1 MEVGSFVRA
10 LHCGDVLSNALAS
23 SGGCGM
29 KFLLARIALTGIF
42 ILSASPTWAQ
52 AGGELHFCLRGEPKT
67 FNPILVED
75 DASENIRYL
84 TGGVLIRLNR
94 QSQALGP
101 ALATS
106 WSVSHDRRTIT
117 FHLRKGIHFS
127 DGTPFT
133 SEDVAYT
140 MRLLMDP
147 ETHSPTGDAFRSS
160 EGAVQVQ
167 TPAADVAVI
176 TFPAPIAGL
185 ERLFDQVAILSA
197 HSPKKEM
204 AVLGPFYV
212 ADYKAGSYVL
222 LQKNPN
228 YWKHDAQGHAL
239 PYIDSVRLDIQRNRD
254 IELLRFRRG
263 ELQLINR
270 LDAEQFERLQHENPA
285 VTRNAG
291 TGLDAEELWFNQ
303 SPTAPLPDYKK
314 AWFATKEFRKATSM
328 AINRADLCRIVY
340 AGYAKP
346 AYGPVSPSNHFWFN
360 SALED
365 PKHDPQGALRLLA
378 QAGFRLENDTLK
390 DRAGKPVEFTVVTNS
405 GNGAREKIASM
416 IQQDLSQIGIKVNI
430 VTLDFPS
437 LIERITRSSDYDAC
451 ILGLVNTDLDP
462 NSQMTVWLSSGDN
475 HQWNPSQK
483 SPTTAWEAEIDKL
496 MREQATAPTEKERK
510 AKFDRVQQ
518 IVSEQQPFIY
528 LINKDVLVAMSPSVS
543 GAAPVVLNPPA
554 FWNAETLRLRAGA
567 ELEAQKSRIKTF
579 YCRLIFRL
587 TI

>member
-1 MEVGSFVRA
+1 MPSPLKSLALSTLLTLALPVRA
-10 LHCGDVLSNALAS
+10 Q
-23 SGGCGM
+23 
-29 KFLLARIALTGIF
+29 T
-42 ILSASPTWAQ
+42 
-52 AGGELHFCLRGEPKT
+52 GGELHFCLHSEPKT
-67 FNPILVED
+67 FNPILVD
-75 DASENIRYL
+75 DEASENVRYL

-94 QSQALGP
+94 QTQELEP
-101 ALATS
+101 ALSTS
-106 WSVSHDRRTIT
+106 WKVSRDRRAIT

-127 DGTPFT
+127 DGTPFS

-147 ETHSPTGDAFRSS
+147 ETHSPTWDAFRSG
-160 EGAVQVQ
+160 EGIVQVQ
-167 TPAADVAVI
+167 TPAPDVVAM
-176 TFPAPIAGL
+176 TFPAPVAGL

-228 YWKHDAQGHAL
+228 YWKHDAQGHQL

-303 SPTAPLPDYKK
+303 SPAAPLPDYKK
-314 AWFATKEFRKATSM
+314 TWFGTKEFRKAISM

-340 AGYAKP
+340 AGFAKP

-360 SALED
+360 SALGD
-365 PKHDPQGALRLLA
+365 PKYDLQGALRLLA
-378 QAGFRLENDTLK
+378 QAGFRFADDTLK
-390 DRAGKPVEFTVVTNS
+390 DRTGKPVEFTVVTNS
-405 GNGAREKIASM
+405 GNAAREKIATM
-416 IQQDLSQIGIKVNI
+416 IQQDLSQIGIKVNV

-437 LIERITRSSDYDAC
+437 LIERMTRTFDYDAC
-451 ILGLVNTDLDP
+451 LLGLVNTDLDP
-462 NSQMTVWLSSGDN
+462 NGQMTVWLSSGEN

-496 MREQATAPTEKERK
+496 MREQATASTEKERK

-518 IVSEQQPFIY
+518 IAAEQQPFIY
-528 LINKDVLVAMSPSVS
+528 LINKDVLVAVSPNVV
-543 GAAPVVLNPPA
+543 GAAPVVLEPWG
-554 FWNAETLRLRAGA
+554 FWNVDTLRLGPAP
-567 ELEAQKSRIKTF
+567 ELGVQK
-579 YCRLIFRL
+579 
-587 TI
+587 

>member
-1 MEVGSFVRA
+1 MTPSPLKNLA
-10 LHCGDVLSNALAS
+10 LVI
-23 SGGCGM
+23 
-29 KFLLARIALTGIF
+29 LLAFALP
-42 ILSASPTWAQ
+42 ARAQ
-52 AGGELHFCLRGEPKT
+52 TGGELHFCLHGEPKT
-67 FNPILVED
+67 FNPILVD
-75 DASENIRYL
+75 DEASENIRYL

-94 QSQALGP
+94 QTQALEP

-106 WSVSHDRRTIT
+106 WTISRDRRTIT
-117 FHLRKGIHFS
+117 FHLRKGVHFS
-127 DGTPFT
+127 DGTPF
-133 SEDVAYT
+133 SAEDVAYT
-140 MRLLMDP
+140 MKLLMDP
-147 ETHSPTGDAFRSS
+147 ETHSPTGDAFRSG
-160 EGAVQVQ
+160 EGNMQVQ
-167 TPAADVAVI
+167 TPAADLAVI

-212 ADYKAGSYVL
+212 AEYKAGSYIL

-228 YWKHDAQGHAL
+228 YWKHDAQGHSL

-270 LDAEQFERLQHENPA
+270 LDAEQFDRLQHENPA

-303 SPTAPLPDYKK
+303 SPAAPLPPYKK
-314 AWFATKEFRKATSM
+314 AWFGTKEFRKAISL
-328 AINRADLCRIVY
+328 AINRADLCRLVF

-360 SALED
+360 ASLEE
-365 PKHDPQGALRLLA
+365 PKYDPQAALRLLA

-390 DRAGKPVEFTVVTNS
+390 DRAGNRVEFTIVTNS
-405 GNGAREKIASM
+405 GNAPREKMATM
-416 IQQDLSQIGIKVNI
+416 IQQDLSQVGIKVNV

-437 LIERITRSSDYDAC
+437 LIERMTRTFDYEAC

-462 NSQMTVWLSSGDN
+462 NGQMTVWLSSGED

-483 SPTTAWEAEIDKL
+483 TPVSEWEAEIDKL
-496 MREQATAPTEKERK
+496 MREQATAPTEEERK

-518 IVSEQQPFIY
+518 IVAEQQPFIY
-528 LINKDVLVAMSPSVS
+528 LINKDVLVAVSPSVV
-543 GAAPVVLNPPA
+543 GASPVVLNPWA
-554 FWNAETLRLRAGA
+554 FWNAETLRLGPAP
-567 ELEAQKSRIKTF
+567 ELGVQK
-579 YCRLIFRL
+579 
-587 TI
+587 